1 MGFFTVGNLITLII
15 VALTLL
21 LYRQF
26 DRKNR
31 SLERVRKY
39 ADKVMGEL
47 DVYAAEKGA
56 AVKDFGI
63 ALEVERKS
71 AAELM
76 KRLQA
81 LTEQELAEKAA
92 AIVRLEE
99 RLGDYDES
107 LAELVGMTGR
117 IQENLNRIRDE
128 SAFVEHVGK
137 QVGDLRDKLNEME
150 KDLGGILVRFD
161 RENTEALDKTA
172 GGLFTALTAEIRN
185 MEGRAEIVKRQVEE
199 HRAAVDKVERD
210 RAVNLNRDMAII
222 ERSLKEAVEKAGARA
237 DKMEEAALGK
247 LRDQAQDRIN
257 RLHAVWEEKL
267 RAAQEAV
274 KARMGE
280 IQDQIKQFR
289 EEWKEGQGE
298 MEARQKQQ
306 RESWDREARELESR
320 LKEQREDWNGALAD
334 QREILDGEVR
344 SLEALIG
351 QQREDWNTAL
361 KTQREA
367 LNQEVLSLEGL
378 IGQRQEDW
386 SAVLK
391 AQRDTL
397 DREVRNLDALIG
409 QQRDALDRQVR
420 ELELRVK
427 GQQEDWDAVSSAQRE
442 SWAEDI
448 RKMDSLIR
456 QQQDEIKAAINRQ
469 REDLGEAAM
478 KQQDEIKAA
487 INRQR
492 EDLGAAVMKQ
502 QNEING
508 AISQELERLNAAAV
522 RQRDEIN
529 GVIAQQRDEINN
541 AIAQQRDA
549 WAALSRDLEQQIL
562 DASAVRLDE
571 YRRAQAEEINRLAGL
586 ADDAARLEEELRL
599 SMQEAV
605 NRVNADFS
613 RFEQEAARG
622 RDAVAAEFSG
632 QVGALKHEM
641 EAVGQELKS
650 LKSEACEN
658 VSEKLKLF
666 EDDFFTGL
674 NKRSAEIDLRL
685 AEWHDALD
693 ARLAEMAETA
703 AVERRQAEIRLTEE
717 MRKNLSDQGDRLTT
731 ELERLKNDAGA
742 FEAGIREEMRGVD
755 ETRQSLQEQVKHDLE
770 ETRRMAEDSAKNEI
784 GRYSLSL
791 AETLKQNQRELE
803 AQLQNIVVEVEAKS
817 GEIGGFIE
825 DSRRNMEEWQGSYL
839 ARTRELDASM
849 DEARRRIREM
859 VTESDERLASMRSSI
874 DEIRKELI
882 DETKIFDK
890 AGELRQEMER
900 RIEDLGGDLDR
911 LDQRKN
917 ETAQLENQF
926 DRIKRLGDDVNAK
939 MTRFLSE
946 KRRIEVMEAD
956 FNRLLQTSRAVEEK
970 LVQVS
975 SSDDTLQALQVQIRR
990 LDDAVKETEEKY
1002 QRIERKNQIL
1012 EETNDGIDRN
1022 FKILQETEERARR
1035 AGEELARIKGE
1046 MEILRSS
1053 IETLAAD
1060 NGKALDTMDKL
1071 AVLDDT
1077 LSQIEK
1083 RIGEMQVARDW
1094 LARTETRLTE
1104 LDKQAQTE
1112 LRLIGSLLKRD
1123 GKQLPAGKGA
1133 PPPRDR
1139 DNIIKLHRQGWK
1151 KEEIAKTLDISIGEV
1166 ELILEF
1172 HSSEH
1177 GDK

>member
-21 LYRQF
+21 LYRQL

-47 DVYAAEKGA
+47 DAYAAEKGA

-128 SAFVEHVGK
+128 SVFVEYVGK

-150 KDLGGILVRFD
+150 KDLGGLLVRFD
-161 RENTEALDKTA
+161 RENAEALDKTA
-172 GGLFTALTAEIRN
+172 GGLLTALTAEIRN

-199 HRAAVDKVERD
+199 HRAAVDKIERD
-210 RAVNLNRDMAII
+210 RAVNLSRDMAII

-237 DKMEEAALGK
+237 DKMEEAALMK

-267 RAAQEAV
+267 RVSQEAV
-274 KARMGE
+274 KARIGE
-280 IQDQIKQFR
+280 MQEQIKHFR

-298 MEARQKQQ
+298 MEARQKQY
-306 RESWDREARELESR
+306 RESWDREVRELEGR
-320 LKEQREDWNGALAD
+320 LKEQREDWSGALAG
-334 QREILDGEVR
+334 QREILEGEVR
-344 SLEALIG
+344 NLEALIG
-351 QQREDWNTAL
+351 QQQEDWN
-361 KTQREA
+361 
-367 LNQEVLSLEGL
+367 
-378 IGQRQEDW
+378 
-386 SAVLK
+386 AVLN

-397 DREVRNLDALIG
+397 DREVRELETLIG

-427 GQQEDWDAVSSAQRE
+427 GQQEDWDAVSGAQRE
-442 SWAEDI
+442 SWAEEV

-456 QQQDEIKAAINRQ
+456 QQQEEIKAAINQQ
-469 REDLGEAAM
+469 REDLGAAAM
-478 KQQDEIKAA
+478 KQQDEI
-487 INRQR
+487 N
-492 EDLGAAVMKQ
+492 D
-502 QNEING
+502 
-508 AISQELERLNAAAV
+508 AISQELERLNAAAA

-529 GVIAQQRDEINN
+529 SVV
-541 AIAQQRDA
+541 AQQRDA

-562 DASAVRLDE
+562 DTSAARLDE

-599 SMQEAV
+599 SMQESV

-622 RDAVAAEFSG
+622 RDVVAAEFSG

-650 LKSEACEN
+650 LKSEAYEN

-666 EDDFFTGL
+666 EDDFFADL

-685 AEWHDALD
+685 AEWHDTLD

-703 AVERRQAEIRLTEE
+703 ADERRQAEFRLTEE
-717 MRKNLSDQGDRLTT
+717 MRKNLSDQGDRLTA

-755 ETRQSLQEQVKHDLE
+755 ETRQSLQEQLKHDLE
-770 ETRRMAEDSAKNEI
+770 ETRRLAEDSAKNEI

-803 AQLQNIVVEVEAKS
+803 TRLQNIAGEVEAKS
-817 GEIGGFIE
+817 GEISGFIE
-825 DSRRNMEEWQGSYL
+825 DSRRSMEEWQGSYL

-874 DEIRKELI
+874 DDIRKELI
-882 DETKIFDK
+882 EETKIFDK

-926 DRIKRLGDDVNAK
+926 ERIKRLGDDVNAK

-975 SSDDTLQALQVQIRR
+975 SSDDILQALQVQIRR

-1046 MEILRSS
+1046 METIRSS

-1071 AVLDDT
+1071 AVLDET

-1094 LARTETRLTE
+1094 VARTETRLTE

-1123 GKQLPAGKGA
+1123 GKPLPAGKGA

-1172 HSSEH
+1172 HSAEQA
-1177 GDK
+1177 DK